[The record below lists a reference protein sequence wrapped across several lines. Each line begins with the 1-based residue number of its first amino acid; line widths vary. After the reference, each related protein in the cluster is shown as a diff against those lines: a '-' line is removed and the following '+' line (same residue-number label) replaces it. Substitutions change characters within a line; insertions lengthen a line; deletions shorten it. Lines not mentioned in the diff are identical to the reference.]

1 MISGTDNKRRLRAI
15 LEVWQQILVLQLVN
29 QHQKI
34 CCRGKVAPFLTH
46 EPIDLK
52 EEDPEVS
59 DCKEFVSVEES
70 IQVKQLGEEE
80 LTTGLHVLELH
91 FEDHAVVL
99 L

>member
-1 MISGTDNKRRLRAI
+1 M
-15 LEVWQQILVLQLVN
+15 EVWQQILVLQVVN

-34 CCRGKVAPFLTH
+34 SCRGKVSPFFTH

-59 DCKEFVSVEES
+59 DWKEFVSVEER
-70 IQVKQLGEEE
+70 IQVKELGEEE
-80 LTTGLHVLELH
+80 LPTGLHVLELH